1 MADTIRSLFQKDIHR
16 NINGVVQ
23 AGQVDDDSVY
33 EELTEYVVTAEIA
46 EALESVLKNYVR
58 SFSNPTNKMGMW
70 VSGFFGSGK
79 SHFLKILSYI
89 LANRMVRGRAAVDY
103 LRDKGIENSLSTL
116 LDAVN
121 QSTTVPLLF
130 NIDSESNTGGNRG
143 QAIVD
148 VLLKVFNRHLGYS
161 SELWIAEIERQ
172 LAQAGQYD
180 AFCQAFERIKGKSWQ
195 ATREFLPMNRAPFLA
210 AAESMGMSRDD
221 ADFLLRST
229 QNGFEMS
236 SERFA
241 TLVAE
246 YCRQQGPDSHLVF
259 LIDEVGQYIAG
270 DSRLMLNLQ
279 TVVEDIGTATRGQVW
294 VMVTSQEQIDTV
306 TNVKTEDF
314 SKIQGRFATRINLSS
329 INTDEVIK
337 ERLLAKQDWARK
349 SLASQYDQVEQSL
362 RNVLTFGT
370 DTPGYRPGYRTQDE
384 FIASYPCVPYQFDL
398 LQDVFEKVRVQGE
411 AGKHLAHGERSLLN
425 AFQEAVDALGDEPMG
440 CLVPMSAFYET
451 IESFLDSSIKNT
463 IRRATLQHETLTSRD
478 VAVLKVLYL
487 IKHIAGMPA
496 TVENVTTLLIDRVDT
511 VKAGLAREVQESLN
525 RLTHEQLIQQNA
537 NLTYT
542 FLSDEEQEVNREILH
557 THVEAGELEQKLG
570 ELVFY
575 KILDGQDKYRRGN
588 RDFPYVRRF
597 EGRSYGAVTGDL
609 TVHFFMDTP
618 STEQRVKFLATEN
631 PGTLYGLIP
640 SGDYVDSRTRAI
652 KIERYTRNAL
662 ATTKDA
668 NRLRVLQ
675 QKQLEAPTFIDQAES
690 ELRRALD
697 RVTFYVMGQSVR
709 GLGDFTAQLR
719 EALDK
724 LVQNTYPHLDYITAP
739 LDPKKAH
746 DQIATWAKTGKPAS
760 TVGFN
765 DLALDSVIRYL
776 EQQQKLFTR
785 VSMKDLRDVFSRP
798 PYGWA
803 DADIAGLVAILL
815 SMQRIRLAYNMVPLT
830 GDDLQLP
837 DHLVKTA
844 DQPKVIVD
852 LIVAMPASER
862 TQVARMVHEHFGYTG
877 DLEDSYDAV
886 GIVIRAQLETKVFTP
901 LNEVKTIKK
910 NENPAYPYPGTST
923 IAMLE
928 GDLAALPKDRAG
940 QDLVQAFITNAA
952 RWPDVVERMEQL
964 TGFYFKSPRER
975 FDEAVNVVT
984 GMAADIG
991 LATDYPLVQSL
1002 QHSIKGILQAEEP
1015 YMQIPSLPKL
1025 CGDLRA
1031 ALDAA
1036 VAEEK
1041 SRHTVEIDRATTD
1054 VMRIR
1059 AEHPSLPDAI
1069 DRLAEAVLATVNTYN
1084 EVKTL
1089 SLVLANLTQVGKRLG
1104 DLHRAIKGL
1113 DQKPH
1118 DGPRVIPFRQVLR
1131 RTAVGGAPRQITSP
1145 HELAAYLEEIK
1156 IQCLEILQSAGII
1169 VIDATED

>member
-23 AGQVDDDSVY
+23 AGQVDDGSVY

-46 EALESVLKNYVR
+46 DALKLVLKNYVG
-58 SFSNPTNKMGMW
+58 SFTSPTNKMGVW

-89 LANRMVRGRAAVDY
+89 LANRTVRGRAATEY
-103 LRDKGIENSLSTL
+103 LRDKGIESSLSAL

-121 QSTTVPLLF
+121 QAKTVPLLF
-130 NIDSESNTGGNRG
+130 NIDSESNTAGHRG

-172 LAQAGQYD
+172 LAQAGQYQ

-195 ATREFLPMNRAPFLA
+195 ETREFLPMNRTPFLA

-229 QNGFEMS
+229 QNGFQMS

-241 TLVAE
+241 SLVAE
-246 YCRQQGPDSHLVF
+246 YCRDKGPDFHLVF

-279 TVVEDIGTATRGQVW
+279 TVVEDIGVATRGQVW
-294 VMVTSQEQIDTV
+294 IMVTSQEQIETI

-370 DTPGYRPGYRTQDE
+370 DTPGYRPGYRTQEE

-398 LQDVFEKVRVQGE
+398 LQDVFEKIRVQGE

-440 CLVPMSAFYET
+440 HLVPMSAFYET

-463 IRRATLQHETLTSRD
+463 IRRAMLQHETLTSRD

-496 TVENVTTLLIDRVDT
+496 TVDNVTTLLIDRVDI

-588 RDFPYVRRF
+588 RDFSYVRRF
-597 EGRSYGAVTGDL
+597 EGRSYGAATADL
-609 TVHFFMDTP
+609 TVHFFMDTL
-618 STEQRVKFLATEN
+618 STEQRVKFLSLEN

-640 SGDYVDSRTRAI
+640 PGDYVESRTRAI
-652 KIERYTRNAL
+652 KIDRYTRNAL

-668 NRLRVLQ
+668 NRLRILQ
-675 QKQLEAPTFIDQAES
+675 QKQLEAPAFIDQAES
-690 ELRRALD
+690 ELRQALD
-697 RVTFYVMGQSVR
+697 RVTFYIVGHSVQGQ
-709 GLGDFTAQLR
+709 GNFTSQLH

-724 LVQNTYPHLDYITAP
+724 LVQNAYPQLDYITAP
-739 LDPKKAH
+739 LDPKKAR
-746 DQIATWAKTGKPAS
+746 DQISTWAKTGRPAS
-760 TVGFN
+760 TVGVN

-785 VSMKDLRDVFSRP
+785 VSMKELRDVFSRP

-803 DADIAGLVAILL
+803 DVDIAGLVAILL
-815 SMQRIRLAYNMVPLT
+815 GMQRIRLAYNMVPLMA
-830 GDDLQLP
+830 DDPQLP
-837 DHLVKTA
+837 DRLVKSS

-862 TQVARMVHEHFGYTG
+862 TQVARMLHEHFGYMD

-886 GIVIRAQLETKVFTP
+886 GTVIRAQLETKVLTP
-901 LNEVKTIKK
+901 LRDVKVIKQK
-910 NENPAYPYPGTST
+910 ENPVYPYPGAST
-923 IAMLE
+923 IAMVE
-928 GDLAALPKDRAG
+928 GDLASLPKDRAG
-940 QDLVQAFITNAA
+940 QDLVQAFINNAA
-952 RWPDVVERMEQL
+952 RWPDVVERIEKL
-964 TGFYFKSPRER
+964 TGFYFKTPRER
-975 FDEAVNVVT
+975 FDEAVHVVT
-984 GMAADIG
+984 NMAADIS
-991 LATDYPLVQSL
+991 LATEYPVVQSL
-1002 QHSIKGILQAEEP
+1002 QHSIKGVLHAEEP

-1025 CGDLRA
+1025 CGDLRT
-1031 ALDAA
+1031 ALDEA
-1036 VAEEK
+1036 VVEEK
-1041 SRHTVEIDRATTD
+1041 SRHAGEIHRATND
-1054 VMRIR
+1054 VMQIR
-1059 AEHPSLPDAI
+1059 AEHPALPDEVE
-1069 DRLAEAVLATVNTYN
+1069 RLADAVLATVNAYN
-1084 EVKTL
+1084 AATTL
-1089 SLVLANLTQVGKRLG
+1089 SLVLANLTQVGQRLG
-1104 DLHRAIKGL
+1104 DLHRAVKALG
-1113 DQKPH
+1113 QRPQGPH
-1118 DGPRVIPFRQVLR
+1118 MIPFQQVLR
-1131 RTAVGGAPRQITSP
+1131 RTAVGRAPRQITSP
-1145 HELAAYLEEIK
+1145 RELDMYLEEIQR
-1156 IQCLEILQSAGII
+1156 QCLEILQSEGII
-1169 VIDATED
+1169 VIDVTED